1 MSALSPVRAVVG
13 AFRAFLY
20 VGALEFASYPMQIV
34 DRLLSLVT
42 VVVLLGFAGTLVNVE
57 ATSHALG
64 PSYFVFSVTGFA
76 MLQVFTSTMTLF
88 RTRVRHFQLH
98 GVLEAGAMTRTPVWA
113 FLCGAPAFDLTWS
126 LAQGTVLVAGVHLV
140 TATPVEFVRAFAA
153 FGIACLA
160 GTVFAALGLVAAAGV
175 LVFKQGE
182 PLTRAMTIATILFGG
197 TFVPRSVL
205 PPWLDVPG
213 AWLPIAPALDA
224 MRACLYGAPWAD
236 VAGPLG
242 RLAIVGGV
250 VAILGLFAMRRA
262 IGAVLRDGS
271 LGHY

>member
-1 MSALSPVRAVVG
+1 MNRLSPLRALVG
-13 AFRAFLY
+13 SFRAFLY

-34 DRLLSLVT
+34 DRLLSLGT
-42 VVVLLGFAGTLVNVE
+42 VVVLLGFAGTLVDVDTTE
-57 ATSHALG
+57 HALG
-64 PSYFVFSVTGFA
+64 PSYFVFAVTGFA

-126 LAQGTVLVAGVHLV
+126 LVQGAALVGGVHLV
-140 TATPVEFVRAFAA
+140 TGTAVEPVRAMAA
-153 FGIACLA
+153 FGIAILA
-160 GTVFAALGLVAAAGV
+160 GAVFAALGLVAAAGV

-182 PLTRAMTIATILFGG
+182 PLTRAVTIATLLFGG
-197 TFVPRSVL
+197 TFVPRSAL
-205 PPWLDVPG
+205 PAWLDMPG
-213 AWLPIAPALDA
+213 GWLPIAPALDA
-224 MRACLYGAPWAD
+224 MRAALYGAPWSD
-236 VAGPLG
+236 VTEPLI

-250 VAILGLFAMRRA
+250 VVVLAVLAIRVA
-262 IGAVLRDGS
+262 IRAVLREGS